1 MKNSSKSIKDEDTSS
16 ISLMNYNNQDPE
28 NNDNAFL
35 DDGNQVITGQ
45 VEKFRLLEEPHKFD
59 ELIESIRNGDLESL
73 KSSIERMCKYCN
85 IFSLFKNDN
94 YIWKIRIL
102 N

>member
-1 MKNSSKSIKDEDTSS
+1 MKNSSKNIKDEDTSS
-16 ISLMNYNNQDPE
+16 ISLVNYNKQDAD

-35 DDGNQVITGQ
+35 DDENQVITGQ

-59 ELIESIRNGDLESL
+59 ELIDSIKNGNLERL
-73 KSSIERMCKYCN
+73 KSSIERMCKYCY
-85 IFSLFKNDN
+85 IFSLFENDN
-94 YIWKIRIL
+94 YTWKIRIL